1 MRFSHQGPLVISFSV
16 INYVVSLSFARDA
29 PTLKKLKEV
38 RSEGLLFLYKD
49 SYICKKHSECT
60 PPVNCSSEQDGVL
73 EKRCTS
79 EIPVARVN
87 APVSD
92 MPR

>member
-49 SYICKKHSECT
+49 SYICNSIG
-60 PPVNCSSEQDGVL
+60 CSGEAMYLRDTRGQGERS
-73 EKRCTS
+73 R
-79 EIPVARVN
+79 
-87 APVSD
+87 
-92 MPR
+92 